1 MLQKLD
7 MVIPVDVL
15 GLSGVEIVDI
25 YLRDKHELI
34 IKVKSTQDETTCRK
48 CGKICQSHGH
58 DRPMELRHLPI
69 LGYKTSDSHPV
80 KFYCLF
86 FVLP

>member
-34 IKVKSTQDETTCRK
+34 SAENYLLQTMKLS
-48 CGKICQSHGH
+48 
-58 DRPMELRHLPI
+58 
-69 LGYKTSDSHPV
+69 
-80 KFYCLF
+80 F
-86 FVLP
+86 

>member
-25 YLRDKHELI
+25 YLRDKLGDSGLI
-34 IKVKSTQDETTCRK
+34 KDFGTSKSTKIKSLPSAFILLGGTAPSQAGCDENCVSFSALLLLYAFTAR
-48 CGKICQSHGH
+48 
-58 DRPMELRHLPI
+58 
-69 LGYKTSDSHPV
+69 
-80 KFYCLF
+80 
-86 FVLP
+86 